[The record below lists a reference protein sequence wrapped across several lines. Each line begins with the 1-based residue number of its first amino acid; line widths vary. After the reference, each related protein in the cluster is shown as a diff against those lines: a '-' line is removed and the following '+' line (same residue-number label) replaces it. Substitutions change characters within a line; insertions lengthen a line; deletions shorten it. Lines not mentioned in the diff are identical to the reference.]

1 MMENTTVVVADVLA
15 AGRTTAAGEPPY
27 AGRILGRRWTTDQLY
42 ALADRDRKVQRHVE
56 HGAARIAL
64 AAYFP
69 TVDTAAL
76 RSLVTAT
83 MGTIAGTYWM
93 VAALHLAQLALAHP
107 QLLTPTQYNLL
118 LAPLEAAEA
127 VPAPADSLVAA

>member
-1 MMENTTVVVADVLA
+1 MEI
-15 AGRTTAAGEPPY
+15 TTAFVTDCSN
-27 AGRILGRRWTTDQLY
+27 RILGRRWTTDQLY

-56 HGAARIAL
+56 RGAARIAL
-64 AAYFP
+64 AAHFP

-107 QLLTPTQYNLL
+107 ELLTPTQYSLL

-127 VPAPADSLVAA
+127 VPAPAESLTAGAGSLMAA

>member
-1 MMENTTVVVADVLA
+1 MMENTTALVADNS
-15 AGRTTAAGEPPY
+15 
-27 AGRILGRRWTTDQLY
+27 GRILGRRWTTDQLH
-42 ALADRDRKVQRHVE
+42 ALAASDRKAQQHVE
-56 HGAARIAL
+56 HGAARSAL

-69 TVDTAAL
+69 TVDTAVL

-107 QLLTPTQYNLL
+107 ELLTPTQYNLL